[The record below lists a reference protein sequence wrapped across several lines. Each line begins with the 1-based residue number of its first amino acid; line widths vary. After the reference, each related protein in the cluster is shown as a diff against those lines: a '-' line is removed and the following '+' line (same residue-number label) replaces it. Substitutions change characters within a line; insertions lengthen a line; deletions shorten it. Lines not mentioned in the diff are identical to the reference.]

1 MTSAQWGTI
10 LCIFRCLSL
19 AGVKI
24 MFISEAS
31 GISSFGEVHIRVQ
44 HQRFGGCT
52 VNSAYLEIPRAR
64 PPQLV
69 ILGPLNIEPK

>member
-1 MTSAQWGTI
+1 
-10 LCIFRCLSL
+10 
-19 AGVKI
+19 